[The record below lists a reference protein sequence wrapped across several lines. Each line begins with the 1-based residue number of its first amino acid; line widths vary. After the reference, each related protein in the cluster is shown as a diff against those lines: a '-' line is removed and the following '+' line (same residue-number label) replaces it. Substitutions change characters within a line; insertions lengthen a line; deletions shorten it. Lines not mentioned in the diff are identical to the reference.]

1 MHFLRSVANYCL
13 INRSIFLIFS
23 WLLVSCSA
31 VIRLVPYRFDE
42 GQDPVG
48 LVIVLCPSK
57 MAEFAEQK
65 MGTVRTYIYVDI
77 GIKALLIKANLRLIF
92 DKFI

>member
-1 MHFLRSVANYCL
+1 
-13 INRSIFLIFS
+13 
-23 WLLVSCSA
+23 
-31 VIRLVPYRFDE
+31 
-42 GQDPVG
+42 
-48 LVIVLCPSK
+48 